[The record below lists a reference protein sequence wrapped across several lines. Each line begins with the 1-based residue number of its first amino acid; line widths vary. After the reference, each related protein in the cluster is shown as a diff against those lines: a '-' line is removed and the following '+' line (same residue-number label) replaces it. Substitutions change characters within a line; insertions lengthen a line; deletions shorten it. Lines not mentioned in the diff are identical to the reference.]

1 MSEDGAVMDQATFA
15 IRRIT
20 DFVSEHVTPRA
31 TILDVGAGRGVI
43 ARELGD
49 LGFQVTA
56 IDPSPKAVE
65 RAKANGVK
73 VLQAPIGT
81 FVTDS
86 MFDVALLSMVAH
98 HVHPLG
104 LALDKTREV
113 VRPGG
118 RVLIED
124 FAVEDA
130 DVPSAAWHYQ
140 TLAAMKA
147 VGLFESEG
155 ADLMEALEDPLRVWW
170 EEHSDD
176 HHAFNTGSVML
187 EAVKERFEVVA
198 VERVPYFYRY
208 IAAKC
213 AERSSVGEFGE
224 ALFEIEERLIRAGRI
239 KALGLR
245 IVAVR
250 N

>member
-1 MSEDGAVMDQATFA
+1 MDQSTFA

-20 DFVSEHVTPRA
+20 DFVSAHVTPRS
-31 TILDVGAGRGVI
+31 TILDVGAGRGAV
-43 ARELGD
+43 ARELGQ
-49 LGFQVTA
+49 LGFEVTA
-56 IDPSPKAVE
+56 IDPSPKSVE
-65 RAKANGVK
+65 LAKANGVK
-73 VLQAPIGT
+73 VLQAPVGT
-81 FVTDS
+81 FVADS
-86 MFDVALLSMVAH
+86 TFDVALLSMVAH
-98 HVHPLG
+98 HIHPLG
-104 LALDKTREV
+104 LSLDKTRDLM
-113 VRPGG
+113 RPKGQI
-118 RVLIED
+118 LIED

-147 VGLFESEG
+147 VGLFDCG
-155 ADLMEALEDPLRVWW
+155 DRDLLEALEDPLTAWW

-176 HHAFNTGSVML
+176 HHPFNTGTAML
-187 EAVKERFEVVA
+187 EAVKERFEVES

-208 IAAKC
+208 IAAAC
-213 AERSSVGEFGE
+213 AERSGVGDFSE

-250 N
+250 A